1 MLWNQSGTAATYT
14 LPAHA
19 AGATRYDKFGAAT
32 PVTPQGGV
40 YRFDLPGGRDYTNPY
55 DPRIP
60 TGGGD
65 PVILVE
71 PTS

>member
-1 MLWNQSGTAATYT
+1 
-14 LPAHA
+14 
-19 AGATRYDKFGAAT
+19 
-32 PVTPQGGV
+32 V

-60 TGGGD
+60 TVGGD